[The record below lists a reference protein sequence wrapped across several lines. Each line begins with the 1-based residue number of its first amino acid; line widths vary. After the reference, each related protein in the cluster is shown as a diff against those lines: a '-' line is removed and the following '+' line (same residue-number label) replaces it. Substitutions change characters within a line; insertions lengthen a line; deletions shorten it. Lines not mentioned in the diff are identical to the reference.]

1 MGTGE
6 PFLKPIDLEQESMR
20 GGFENGIHAQA
31 SSCPPPSLLPLQP
44 FWPPSPS
51 TPPPPS
57 TPLPLAL
64 APPSCS
70 TSPAATSGSTAST
83 PPSPPPPLKPPTF
96 QPVRCN
102 SAVCHSAGVCNSL
115 VCSGAGCATCDAP
128 PSPVCFNNSCSTSI
142 SNSAISTSTSGLVW
156 TDTFSVLSTDGR
168 NPRPLVEVPK
178 LAFVCGDDLLLKN
191 NAVPAGVVG
200 DAGLSRALLAL
211 PLQLAAKRSLKRI
224 FTYCLPSTGSGKGI
238 LIFGE
243 SPIVFQPN
251 NDFTNSL
258 QYTPLLKDTK
268 QPDSYFIG
276 VKSIAVNG
284 VTLSIA
290 SNLLKIQN
298 DGTGGSKGGTIIST
312 SVRYTQ
318 LESSIYNALAS
329 EFKKA
334 ANARAIKSV
343 TAVSPFDTC
352 FNASTASST
361 RVGYN
366 VPTIDLALQGSGG
379 VVWSIMGA
387 NSVVS
392 LNDGKVICLAFQRR
406 REFETRAIVLGT
418 FQQQDALLQYDLA
431 TSRLGFVSTL
441 LGAWLLAPIS
451 ISRPLLSLVLYIP
464 FNK

>member
-1 MGTGE
+1 M
-6 PFLKPIDLEQESMR
+6 
-20 GGFENGIHAQA
+20 A
-31 SSCPPPSLLPLQP
+31 SKSLLALFIAVSSLLLVSSISAAPKAL
-44 FWPPSPS
+44 
-51 TPPPPS
+51 
-57 TPLPLAL
+57 L
-64 APPSCS
+64 APISFYPSS
-70 TSPAATSGSTAST
+70 SLYSLSLG
-83 PPSPPPPLKPPTF
+83 PSPPLLLDLASSNVWLNCLNPSFSSPPLKPPTF

-102 SAVCHSAGVCNSL
+102 SAVCHSAVVCNSL
-115 VCSGAGCATCDAP
+115 VCGGVGCATCDAP
-128 PSPVCFNNSCSTSI
+128 PSPVCFNNSCSTAI
-142 SNSAISTSTSGLVW
+142 SNSAIFTSTSGLVW

-168 NPRPLVEVPK
+168 NPGPLVEVPK

-224 FTYCLPSTGSGKGI
+224 FTYCLPSTGNGKGI

-258 QYTPLLKDTK
+258 RYTPLLKDTK

-276 VKSIAVNG
+276 VKSIAVNE
-284 VTLSIA
+284 VTLSID

-312 SVRYTQ
+312 TVRYTQ

-334 ANARAIKSV
+334 ANARGIKTV

-352 FNASTASST
+352 FDASTASVT

-379 VVWSIMGA
+379 VVWSILGA

-392 LNDGKVICLAFQRR
+392 LNDDKVICLAFQRT
-406 REFETRAIVLGT
+406 REFEARAIVLGT

-441 LGAWLLAPIS
+441 LGRMATCS
-451 ISRPLLSLVLYIP
+451 N
-464 FNK
+464 FNFTSSS